1 MQISLTKKDIIWGY
15 FAQFFML
22 ASGILVLPAILRVLS
37 PNEVGM
43 NYLMLTVSSL
53 VALFDFGFA
62 PQFGRNITYVFS
74 GASELK
80 KEGIDTNSPNGE
92 INYHLLANMIQTA
105 RFIYRRLAFIVLL
118 FMFTVGT
125 LYIYKVTNGFS
136 TVQHSFLIWILFSI
150 STFFN
155 VYYTYYASLLT
166 GRGQIKEAQK
176 AMVYSKIVYIVL
188 TLIFLKLGTGLMGV
202 VLANLIAPFVN
213 RYYSYFYFF
222 TSELKNKIS
231 DIVISKKEK
240 VDLFLIIWH
249 NAKKLGL
256 VFIGAYSINK
266 LSMFMAGLFLP
277 LSQIGSYGLMT
288 QLFGIVASVAGTFF
302 SIHQPVFSSLRIERN
317 NRRLLQKFSLSMNIY
332 YVLFFMGSLLII
344 FAGTFILGFIRSKTV
359 LPSIGIMIIYSIVLL
374 LEGNHSNFA
383 TLIVTKNDIP
393 FVKASLVSGAAIAL
407 GSYFSLAFTAW
418 GILGLVLVQGVVQLA
433 YNNWKWPYYI
443 FKEFN
448 INLLSFLSLG
458 ISESYKQ
465 LKVYLYGR

>member
-1 MQISLTKKDIIWGY
+1 MQISLSKKDIVWGY

-188 TLIFLKLGTGLMGV
+188 TLIFLKLGMGLMGV

-231 DIVISKKEK
+231 DIVITKKEK

-266 LSMFMAGLFLP
+266 LSMFMAGFFLP

-433 YNNWKWPYYI
+433 YNNWKWPNYI